1 MEKTSRLPIIN
12 WFQRLTFSQPYCPR
26 LLDRIEGMTK
36 VPDEVG
42 LLLENRY
49 FVTAAWRL
57 VDTLRAL
64 EVGNGGLQDVKVRT
78 QQRVQ

>member
-1 MEKTSRLPIIN
+1 
-12 WFQRLTFSQPYCPR
+12 
-26 LLDRIEGMTK
+26 MTK

-64 EVGNGGLQDVKVRT
+64 EVGAAVHVTRKSGRKREYNAGQDSLASFLGI
-78 QQRVQ
+78 